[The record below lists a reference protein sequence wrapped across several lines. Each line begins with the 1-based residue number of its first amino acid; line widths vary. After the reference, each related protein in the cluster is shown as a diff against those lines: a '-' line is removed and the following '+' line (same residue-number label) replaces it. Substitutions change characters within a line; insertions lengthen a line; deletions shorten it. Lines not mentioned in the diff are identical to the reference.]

1 MKYICYTDNFSR
13 MIVGHRG
20 RVGNRRPVAA
30 FVRQVQ
36 RLPGG
41 GIFENIGECYRSMK
55 IYT

>member
-20 RVGNRRPVAA
+20 RVRNRETSRILRALGS
-30 FVRQVQ
+30 

-41 GIFENIGECYRSMK
+41 GIY
-55 IYT
+55 